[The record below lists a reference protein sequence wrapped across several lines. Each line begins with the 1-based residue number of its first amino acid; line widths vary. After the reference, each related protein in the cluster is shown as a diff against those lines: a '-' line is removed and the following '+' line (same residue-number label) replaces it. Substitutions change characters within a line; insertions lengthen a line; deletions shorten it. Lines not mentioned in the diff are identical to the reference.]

1 MLALINDTGMLVVA
15 LAVVL
20 LFGASRLP
28 KLARNL
34 GEAGRE
40 FHKAH
45 DEANPATDPAPATPT
60 AGVLQSRE
68 NANEGTVTLTR
79 AQLDTLLA
87 AKGAGEQ
94 NPGLSQPVA

>member
-1 MLALINDTGMLVVA
+1 MLALINDTGILVVV

-40 FHKAH
+40 FRKAH
-45 DEANPATDPAPATPT
+45 DEETPNP
-60 AGVLQSRE
+60 S
-68 NANEGTVTLTR
+68 
-79 AQLDTLLA
+79 
-87 AKGAGEQ
+87 
-94 NPGLSQPVA
+94 

>member
-1 MLALINDTGMLVVA
+1 MLALINDTGVLVVV

-40 FHKAH
+40 FRKAH
-45 DEANPATDPAPATPT
+45 DEGDANNDSTPSSAWPAITGAANT
-60 AGVLQSRE
+60 AADDL
-68 NANEGTVTLTR
+68 VTLNR
-79 AQLDTLLA
+79 NDLEALLA
-87 AKGAGEQ
+87 TKRSDGQ
-94 NPGLSQPVA
+94 TPNP